1 MAEANLQ
8 GIIYHIKH
16 LKKIGRTYT
25 HANVDLTKVRA
36 IYHQRD
42 MKEDHKE
49 PEVVPNV
56 DPKDWLKILE
66 TVEE

>member
-1 MAEANLQ
+1 MEYNRIGCTKTHTDFEIAKVLV
-8 GIIYHIKH
+8 IY
-16 LKKIGRTYT
+16 YQQ
-25 HANVDLTKVRA
+25 
-36 IYHQRD
+36 Y
-42 MKEDHKE
+42 MEEFHKY